1 MAADLFKKQGEEYW
15 KGRPN
20 YPEELFQFISS
31 NTPCHD
37 LAWDVGTGSGQ
48 AAVSLAQIYKNVIAT
63 DTSQGQLDFAPPL
76 PNVRYQCTPPDMSL
90 SELENMV
97 SKQGSV
103 DLVLVAQ
110 AMHWFDLPTFY
121 KQVKSVLKKPHGV
134 IAAWCYTTPVVND
147 GVDSIFKRIYFV
159 DSRAYWTHGRHLIV
173 DKYRSIDFPFE
184 PVDGADHTGPFE
196 FKTERLM
203 DLEEYL
209 AYTKSAS
216 AYQTARDKGVE
227 LVTDDVFEEFKGA
240 WNEDGNDKKI
250 VKFPIYLRMG
260 KVGSLNLHD

>member
-1 MAADLFKKQGEEYW
+1 M
-15 KGRPN
+15 
-20 YPEELFQFISS
+20 
-31 NTPCHD
+31 
-37 LAWDVGTGSGQ
+37 
-48 AAVSLAQIYKNVIAT
+48 
-63 DTSQGQLDFAPPL
+63 
-76 PNVRYQCTPPDMSL
+76 
-90 SELENMV
+90 
-97 SKQGSV
+97 
-103 DLVLVAQ
+103 
-110 AMHWFDLPTFY
+110 
-121 KQVKSVLKKPHGV
+121 
-134 IAAWCYTTPVVND
+134 
-147 GVDSIFKRIYFV
+147 
-159 DSRAYWTHGRHLIV
+159 

-260 KVGSLNLHD
+260 KVGGLNLVD